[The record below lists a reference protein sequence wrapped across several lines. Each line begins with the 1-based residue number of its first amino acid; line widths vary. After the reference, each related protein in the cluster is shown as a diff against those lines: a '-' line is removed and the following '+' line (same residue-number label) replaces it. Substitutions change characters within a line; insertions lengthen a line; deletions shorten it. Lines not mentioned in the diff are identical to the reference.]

1 MFLYNFYVKLLT
13 MCNVH
18 FLGKTGKHGKIVKAK
33 MVDDKL
39 KIIDDVPTSA
49 VEMAVK
55 EKVWSWKRNKK
66 KRLIH
71 LSTYFFIFFL
81 FFSFSRKSK
90 DKRGSWKKSKLC
102 SNLIIT
108 ANVLQR
114 KTTKIFFEN
123 VFLRYANV
131 ISEFHAYLDSY
142 FNLVILSSFRSVIAK
157 KVILIRRKSKSWS
170 RDTLGNTRP
179 HVKKGQDLSQ
189 CKTFFFFSIV
199 MFLLRNIQ
207 KW

>member
-1 MFLYNFYVKLLT
+1 MF
-13 MCNVH
+13 
-18 FLGKTGKHGKIVKAK
+18 
-33 MVDDKL
+33 
-39 KIIDDVPTSA
+39 
-49 VEMAVK
+49 
-55 EKVWSWKRNKK
+55 
-66 KRLIH
+66 
-71 LSTYFFIFFL
+71 

-123 VFLRYANV
+123 VFLRYANGL
-131 ISEFHAYLDSY
+131 SEFQKWVHVSTLLI
-142 FNLVILSSFRSVIAK
+142 FFSFRSVIAK
-157 KVILIRRKSKSWS
+157 KVILIRQKSKSWS
-170 RDTLGNTRP
+170 RDTLENTRP

-189 CKTFFFFSIV
+189 CKTFFFLFYCYV
-199 MFLLRNIQ
+199 FVKKYT